1 MVAWTLVGHVFGFV
15 LWVGGLLM
23 ATVVLAQYSQ
33 ETSEDVRRTLA
44 RMGRICLRGFADP
57 GALLTVVAGIVL
69 VSSNRSYYL
78 HARWLHYK
86 LFFVAVLIGV
96 HGIVAMRNKAV
107 TSKAAV
113 FSRTQARIL
122 FVVILLVFLLIL
134 ITTLP
139 GEVFLT

>member
-1 MVAWTLVGHVFGFV
+1 
-15 LWVGGLLM
+15 
-23 ATVVLAQYSQ
+23 
-33 ETSEDVRRTLA
+33 
-44 RMGRICLRGFADP
+44 LRGFADP

-86 LFFVAVLIGV
+86 LVFVAVLIGV
-96 HGIVAMRNKAV
+96 HGIVAVTNKSVASGAGVIARNH
-107 TSKAAV
+107 
-113 FSRTQARIL
+113 ARIL